1 MKDPVVF
8 ANQLLMLAIMTVG
21 VVVVF
26 KFRHR
31 VLFLLTGSDRVH
43 LDINGTL
50 WFVFCRCGNS
60 CNGDWTK
67 YVSLVLCC
75 CCESLRG
82 RNLKRI
88 LGQALGLVP
97 VPVRITN
104 IVVGDLPTYYEGDF
118 YVSIEAGAGPV
129 HVTSVQTDSDP
140 KVVQFPDP
148 MIIRV
153 RYSMTQQPIR
163 FSVKRLLA
171 LGSEELCEVY
181 LHPMQLGSWVFQQK
195 PPMRFKMEPM
205 NRGESFAFPP
215 WILMEL
221 TSEPEWGS
229 PWGFEVRLEEFHTQ
243 TRVFSTSAKDFKARY
258 TLLTNHGMA
267 AEEPDED
274 AVGEIDRVR
283 RNKGAC
289 LGQMTFLL
297 LLAILSFFGARY
309 YTFSCYEE
317 YAKVTVLQRFDVE
330 FPVDRKKSDHI
341 LGMCGLQGDHMIGLV
356 TDSWQRAGTAVM
368 RHVSRVAPLG
378 ALAANASRVKASRR
392 SARAKCAPAYEDV
405 LAVCKELPFGCPCPG
420 IPYNV
425 LGMVKFSIPC
435 VGNSCQ
441 AARRLK
447 DFDLAFLEGLACWV
461 VAFVVLKC
469 AYEFHLRHLQSKL
482 FDP

>member
-1 MKDPVVF
+1 
-8 ANQLLMLAIMTVG
+8 
-21 VVVVF
+21 
-26 KFRHR
+26 
-31 VLFLLTGSDRVH
+31 
-43 LDINGTL
+43 
-50 WFVFCRCGNS
+50 
-60 CNGDWTK
+60 
-67 YVSLVLCC
+67 
-75 CCESLRG
+75 
-82 RNLKRI
+82 
-88 LGQALGLVP
+88 
-97 VPVRITN
+97 
-104 IVVGDLPTYYEGDF
+104 
-118 YVSIEAGAGPV
+118 
-129 HVTSVQTDSDP
+129 
-140 KVVQFPDP
+140 
-148 MIIRV
+148 
-153 RYSMTQQPIR
+153 
-163 FSVKRLLA
+163 
-171 LGSEELCEVY
+171 
-181 LHPMQLGSWVFQQK
+181 
-195 PPMRFKMEPM
+195 
-205 NRGESFAFPP
+205 
-215 WILMEL
+215 MEL

-229 PWGFEVRLEEFHTQ
+229 PWSFEVRLQEFHTQ
-243 TRVFSTSAKDFKARY
+243 SQVFSTSAKGFKTRY
-258 TLLTNHGMA
+258 QLLTNHGMV

-274 AVGEIDRVR
+274 AVGEVDRVTR
-283 RNKGAC
+283 RKGAC

-297 LLAILSFFGARY
+297 LLAIVAFAGSRY
-309 YTFSCYEE
+309 YTFSCYQE
-317 YAKVTVLQRFDVE
+317 YAKVAVLERFGAE
-330 FPVDRKKSDHI
+330 FPVRRRTSEHI